1 MTQHPLRNDRGVSL
15 VETLIAFTLLAVVLT
30 AMVGV
35 LIQQQRFYLIASDAA
50 NTMGTLQ
57 RFEEVLIPELLP
69 LNPAAGDVVYA
80 DADSIAARAF
90 RGVYW
95 VCDKRM
101 LADAEITVRSLTGG
115 LAIAPDS
122 ALVYSNGTRATIAD
136 DHWKRVEIT
145 SVTSDVCPDSSQGW
159 TAVVP
164 SLNSSLAEVPVG
176 APVRAYH
183 LASYWLTTQNG
194 SWYMKSDALAGSPTV
209 VSGPLAP
216 ADSTGSSILSLTYTD
231 RFGKATA
238 TLTEIHKIEID
249 VSALGMVPTTRGG
262 VPMNKNRALA
272 VKLRNAGQ

>member
-15 VETLIAFTLLAVVLT
+15 LETLIAFTLLAVVLT

-35 LIQQQRFYLIASDAA
+35 LIHQQRFYLVASDAA

-57 RFEEVLIPELLP
+57 RLEDVVTPEFLP
-69 LNPAAGDVVYA
+69 LNPAAGDIVYA
-80 DADSIAARAF
+80 AADSVATRAF

-95 VCDKRM
+95 VCAKRM
-101 LADAEITVRSLTGG
+101 VTDAEITVRSLTGG
-115 LAIAPDS
+115 LAIPADS

-136 DHWKRVEIT
+136 DHWKRAEIT
-145 SVTSDVCPDSSQGW
+145 SVSSDVCPDSSQGW

-164 SLNSSLAEVPVG
+164 SLNASLAEVPVG
-176 APVRAYH
+176 APVRAYQM
-183 LASYWLTTQNG
+183 ARYWLTTQDG
-194 SWYMKSDALAGSPTV
+194 SWYMKSDALGGSPSV

-216 ADSTGSSILSLTYTD
+216 ADSTGSSVLSLKYTD
-231 RFGKATA
+231 RFGKTTA
-238 TLTEIHKIEID
+238 MLTEIHKIEID
-249 VSALGMVPTTRGG
+249 VSALGMVPTRRGG